1 MYVVKHSYV
10 LLSYWHWI
18 IIGSW
23 VIVST
28 SCQSFEIMKLV
39 FGPPRQKSTLHGIA
53 WFRSSCLFNFTNFKL
68 TTNMYRHTC
77 THTHTYA
84 NTQTRELWC
93 WPIAW
98 LHIYAI
104 VIAIMSSFIL
114 GSQLY
119 ENAFLNW
126 FNTNLQFSF
135 YSKIW
140 WSFIKIPGNCFKPK
154 DWLVN
159 LNSAVHL
166 L

>member
-53 WFRSSCLFNFTNFKL
+53 WFRSSCLFNFTNFK
-68 TTNMYRHTC
+68 TRINNQYVQTYMY

-104 VIAIMSSFIL
+104 VIAIMSSYIL

-119 ENAFLNW
+119 ENAFLNG
-126 FNTNLQFSF
+126 FNTNLQLSLFIPK
-135 YSKIW
+135 YGGALLKYLATVLNLKI
-140 WSFIKIPGNCFKPK
+140 
-154 DWLVN
+154 DW
-159 LNSAVHL
+159 
-166 L
+166 